1 MKFSKETIA
10 VLKNYSSINPNI
22 MLKGSVLTT
31 ISPQRN
37 VVASVSV
44 EEKFPVDF
52 GVYDLSQFL
61 GVLSLFSDPDIT
73 FTDKVATFK
82 EGKNSIKYY
91 AADAAVLKLPP
102 DKQIKF
108 PNAEVSITITST
120 QLGQV
125 IKTAGVL
132 GAPDFSIVGDGE
144 TISLVVGDLK
154 VDTGNQFSIELE
166 PTDMTDMTFSANF
179 KVENLKMIVQD
190 YSVKISSKGL
200 SKWTAES
207 GDMTLY
213 VALESTSKF

>member
-61 GVLSLFSDPDIT
+61 GVLSLFSDPDVT
-73 FTDKVATFK
+73 FTEKVATFK

-108 PNAEVSITITST
+108 PNSDVALKITST

-154 VDTGNQFSIELE
+154 VDTGNQFSIEL
-166 PTDMTDMTFSANF
+166 DSTDMTFSANF

-190 YSVKISSKGL
+190 YSVEISSKGL

>member
-52 GVYDLSQFL
+52 GIYDLSQFL

-108 PNAEVSITITST
+108 PNADVSLKITTT

-144 TISLVVGDLK
+144 TISLVVGDLN
-154 VDTGNQFSIELE
+154 VDTGNQFSIELD
-166 PTDMTDMTFSANF
+166 PTDMTFSANF

>member
-61 GVLSLFSDPDIT
+61 GVLSLFTEPDVT
-73 FTDKVATFK
+73 FTEKVATFK

-108 PNAEVSITITST
+108 PNADVSLKITST

-154 VDTGNQFSIELE
+154 VDTGNQFSIEL
-166 PTDMTDMTFSANF
+166 DSTDMTFSANF

-190 YSVKISSKGL
+190 YSVEISSKGL

>member
-61 GVLSLFSDPDIT
+61 GVLSLFSDPDVT

>member
-1 MKFSKETIA
+1 MKISKETVA
-10 VLKNYSSINPNI
+10 VLKNYSSINPNV
-22 MLKGSVLTT
+22 MLKKGSVLTT

-37 VVASVSV
+37 VVASVSI
-44 EEKFPVDF
+44 EESFPVDF
-52 GVYDLSQFL
+52 GIYDLSQFL
-61 GVLSLFSDPDIT
+61 GVFSLFSDPDVT

-108 PNAEVSITITST
+108 PSADVSLAITAT

-132 GAPDFSIVGDGE
+132 SAPDLSIVGDGS
-144 TISLVVGDLK
+144 TISLIVGDLK
-154 VDTGNQFSIELE
+154 VDTGNQFSIELGE
-166 PTDMTDMTFSANF
+166 TDLTFSANF
-179 KVENLKMIVQD
+179 KIENLKMIVQE
-190 YSVKISSKGL
+190 YTVEVSSKGL
-200 SKWTAES
+200 TKWVATT

-213 VALESTSKF
+213 VALESSSKF

>member
-61 GVLSLFSDPDIT
+61 GVLSLFSDPDVT
-73 FTDKVATFK
+73 FTEKVATFK
-82 EGKNSIKYY
+82 EGKNSINFY
-91 AADAAVLKLPP
+91 AFDAAVLKLPP

-108 PNAEVSITITST
+108 PNADVSLKITST

-154 VDTGNQFSIELE
+154 VDTGNQFSIEL
-166 PTDMTDMTFSANF
+166 DSTDMTFSANF

-190 YSVKISSKGL
+190 YSVEISSKGL

>member
-52 GVYDLSQFL
+52 GVYDLSLFL
-61 GVLSLFSDPDIT
+61 GVLSLFSDPDVT
-73 FTDKVATFK
+73 FTEKVATFK

-108 PNAEVSITITST
+108 PNADVSLKITST

-154 VDTGNQFSIELE
+154 VDTGNQFSIEL
-166 PTDMTDMTFSANF
+166 DSTDMTFSANF

-190 YSVKISSKGL
+190 YSVEISSKGL

>member
-1 MKFSKETIA
+1 MKFSKETVA
-10 VLKNYSSINPNI
+10 VLKNYSSINPNV
-22 MLKGSVLTT
+22 MLKKGSVLTT

-37 VVASVSV
+37 VVASVSI
-44 EEKFPVDF
+44 EETFPVDF
-52 GVYDLSQFL
+52 GIYDLSQFL
-61 GVLSLFSDPDIT
+61 GVLSLFTEPDVT
-73 FTDKVATFK
+73 FTEKVATFK

-108 PNAEVSITITST
+108 PSADVSLTITST

-132 GAPDFSIVGDGE
+132 SAPDFSIVGDGE

-154 VDTGNQFSIELE
+154 VDTGNQFSIELDS
-166 PTDMTDMTFSANF
+166 TDKTFSANF

-190 YSVKISSKGL
+190 YNVEVSSKGL
-200 SKWTAES
+200 SKWGATQ

>member
-1 MKFSKETIA
+1 MKFSKETVA
-10 VLKNYSSINPNI
+10 VLKNYSSINPNV
-22 MLKGSVLTT
+22 MLKKGSVLTT

-37 VVASVSV
+37 VVASVSI
-44 EEKFPVDF
+44 EETFPVDF
-52 GVYDLSQFL
+52 GIYDLSQFL
-61 GVLSLFSDPDIT
+61 GVLSLFSDPDVT
-73 FTDKVATFK
+73 FTEKVATFK

-108 PNAEVSITITST
+108 PNADVSLKITST

-166 PTDMTDMTFSANF
+166 PTDMTFSANF

-190 YSVKISSKGL
+190 YSVEISSKGL

>member
-61 GVLSLFSDPDIT
+61 GVLSLFSDPDVT

-166 PTDMTDMTFSANF
+166 PTDMTDMPFSANF

>member
-1 MKFSKETIA
+1 M
-10 VLKNYSSINPNI
+10 
-22 MLKGSVLTT
+22 
-31 ISPQRN
+31 
-37 VVASVSV
+37 
-44 EEKFPVDF
+44 
-52 GVYDLSQFL
+52 
-61 GVLSLFSDPDIT
+61 
-73 FTDKVATFK
+73 
-82 EGKNSIKYY
+82 
-91 AADAAVLKLPP
+91 KLPP

-108 PNAEVSITITST
+108 PNADVSLKITST

-132 GAPDFSIVGDGE
+132 GAPDFSIVGNGE

-154 VDTGNQFSIELE
+154 VDTGNQFSIELD
-166 PTDMTDMTFSANF
+166 PTDMTFSANF

-190 YSVKISSKGL
+190 YSVEISSKGL

>member
-61 GVLSLFSDPDIT
+61 GVLSLFSDPDVT
-73 FTDKVATFK
+73 FTEKVATFK

-108 PNAEVSITITST
+108 PNADVSLKITST

-154 VDTGNQFSIELE
+154 VDTGNQFSIELVS
-166 PTDMTDMTFSANF
+166 TDMTFSANF

-190 YSVKISSKGL
+190 YSVEISSKGL

>member
-61 GVLSLFSDPDIT
+61 GVLSLFSDPDVT
-73 FTDKVATFK
+73 FTEKVATFK

-108 PNAEVSITITST
+108 PNADVSLKITST

-144 TISLVVGDLK
+144 KISLVVGDLK
-154 VDTGNQFSIELE
+154 VDTGNQFSIELD
-166 PTDMTDMTFSANF
+166 PTDMTFSANF

-190 YSVKISSKGL
+190 YSVEISSKGL
-200 SKWTAES
+200 SKWAAES

>member
-52 GVYDLSQFL
+52 GIYDLSQFL
-61 GVLSLFSDPDIT
+61 GVLSLFSDPDVT

-108 PNAEVSITITST
+108 PNADVSLKITST

-132 GAPDFSIVGDGE
+132 GAPDFSIVGDDE

-154 VDTGNQFSIELE
+154 VDTGNQFSIELD
-166 PTDMTDMTFSANF
+166 PTDMTFSANF

-190 YSVKISSKGL
+190 YSVDISSKGL

>member
-61 GVLSLFSDPDIT
+61 GVLSLFSDPDVT
-73 FTDKVATFK
+73 FTEKVATFK

-108 PNAEVSITITST
+108 PSDDVSLTITST

-132 GAPDFSIVGDGE
+132 SAPDFSIVGDGE

-154 VDTGNQFSIELE
+154 VDTGNQFSIEL
-166 PTDMTDMTFSANF
+166 DSTDMTFSANF

-190 YSVKISSKGL
+190 YSVEISSKGL

>member
-1 MKFSKETIA
+1 MKFSKETIT
-10 VLKNYSSINPNI
+10 VLKNYSSINPNM
-22 MLKGSVLTT
+22 MLKKGSVLTT

-37 VVASVSV
+37 VVASVSI
-44 EEKFPVDF
+44 EEAFPVDF
-52 GVYDLSQFL
+52 GIYDLSQFL
-61 GVLSLFSDPDIT
+61 GVLSLFSEPEVT
-73 FTDKVATFK
+73 FTEKVATFK

-108 PNAEVSITITST
+108 PSADVSLTITST

-154 VDTGNQFSIELE
+154 VDTGNQFSIELD
-166 PTDMTDMTFSANF
+166 PTDMTFSANF

-190 YSVKISSKGL
+190 YSVEISSKGL

>member
-52 GVYDLSQFL
+52 GIYDLSQFL

-108 PNAEVSITITST
+108 PNADVSLKITTT

-144 TISLVVGDLK
+144 TISLVVGDLN
-154 VDTGNQFSIELE
+154 VDTGNQFSIELD
-166 PTDMTDMTFSANF
+166 PTDMTFSANF

-190 YSVKISSKGL
+190 YSVEISSKGL

>member
-44 EEKFPVDF
+44 EEQFPVDF

-61 GVLSLFSDPDIT
+61 GVLSLFSEPDVT
-73 FTDKVATFK
+73 FTEKVATFK

-108 PNAEVSITITST
+108 PNADVSLKITST

-154 VDTGNQFSIELE
+154 VDTGNQFSIEL
-166 PTDMTDMTFSANF
+166 DSTDMTFSANF

-190 YSVKISSKGL
+190 YSVEISSKGL

>member
-10 VLKNYSSINPNI
+10 VLKNYSSINTNI

-61 GVLSLFSDPDIT
+61 GVLSLFSDPDVT
-73 FTDKVATFK
+73 FTEKVATFK

-108 PNAEVSITITST
+108 PNADVSLKITST

-166 PTDMTDMTFSANF
+166 STDKTFSANF

-190 YSVKISSKGL
+190 YSVEISSKGL

>member
-61 GVLSLFSDPDIT
+61 GVLSLFSDPDVT
-73 FTDKVATFK
+73 FTEKVATFK
-82 EGKNSIKYY
+82 EDKNSIKYY

-108 PNAEVSITITST
+108 PNADVSLKITST

-154 VDTGNQFSIELE
+154 VDTGNQFSIEL
-166 PTDMTDMTFSANF
+166 DSTDMTFSANF

-190 YSVKISSKGL
+190 YSVEISSKGL

>member
-61 GVLSLFSDPDIT
+61 GVLSLFSDPDVT
-73 FTDKVATFK
+73 FTEKVATFK

-108 PNAEVSITITST
+108 PNSDVALKITST

-154 VDTGNQFSIELE
+154 VDTGNQFSIELVS
-166 PTDMTDMTFSANF
+166 TDMTFSANF

-190 YSVKISSKGL
+190 YSVEISSKGL

>member
-61 GVLSLFSDPDIT
+61 GVLSLFSDPDVT
-73 FTDKVATFK
+73 FTEKVATFK

-108 PNAEVSITITST
+108 PNADVSLKITST

-154 VDTGNQFSIELE
+154 VDTGNQFSIEL
-166 PTDMTDMTFSANF
+166 DSTDMTFSANF

-190 YSVKISSKGL
+190 YSVEISSKGL
-200 SKWTAES
+200 SKWIAES

>member
-61 GVLSLFSDPDIT
+61 GVLSLFSDPDVT
-73 FTDKVATFK
+73 FTEKVATFK

-108 PNAEVSITITST
+108 PNADVSLKITST

-132 GAPDFSIVGDGE
+132 CAPDFSIVGDGE

-154 VDTGNQFSIELE
+154 VDTGNQFSIEL
-166 PTDMTDMTFSANF
+166 DSTDMTFSANF

-190 YSVKISSKGL
+190 YSVEISSKGL